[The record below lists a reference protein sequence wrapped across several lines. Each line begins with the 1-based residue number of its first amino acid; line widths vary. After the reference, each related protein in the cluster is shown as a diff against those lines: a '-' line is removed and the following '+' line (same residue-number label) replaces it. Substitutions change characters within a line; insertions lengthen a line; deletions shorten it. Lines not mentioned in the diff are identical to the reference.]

1 MNTMINEDVD
11 VLARTYQGKID
22 PVLVSWKGCNY
33 TVQRIES
40 RKKTRTP
47 KNRFETITV
56 KVFVAK
62 EMHLEFDHATKSWR
76 LLTVS
81 QPTVR

>member
-1 MNTMINEDVD
+1 MDKMINEDVD

-22 PVLVSWKGCNY
+22 PVLVSWKGRNY
-33 TVQRIES
+33 TVQRIEG
-40 RKKTRTP
+40 RKKIRSP

-56 KVFVAK
+56 KVTVAN

-76 LLTVS
+76 LLAVS
-81 QPTVR
+81 QPAK